1 MPEEF
6 PHENEWE
13 TDDEDNDFQKGIK
26 QQIGQLDEVH
36 PSLTPPRFMQE
47 RQNDVSRQE
56 T

>member
-1 MPEEF
+1 VPEEF

-13 TDDEDNDFQKGIK
+13 TDDEDDDFQKSIK

-36 PSLTPPRFMQE
+36 PSLTPPRFVQKG
-47 RQNDVSRQE
+47 QNYVSHQE